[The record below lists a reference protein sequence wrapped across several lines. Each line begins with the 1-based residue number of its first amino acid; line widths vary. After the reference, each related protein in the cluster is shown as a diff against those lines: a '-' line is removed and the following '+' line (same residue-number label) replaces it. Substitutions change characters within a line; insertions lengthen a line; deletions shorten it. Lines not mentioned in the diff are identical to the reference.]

1 MCTNDDDAHPQ
12 YDRDMNNVGLPS
24 PSQYSP
30 EALSQ
35 QFRYVVSIPVWM
47 FIHSFPVLC
56 GKVSSYTENDIHCT
70 VSLGELF
77 LTFWRMMVPLSSRV
91 SSLED
96 EGSLILQNISNSSP
110 SDTGWDPR
118 RLDSSATPL
127 WEPSHMFPSITK
139 FFITLLLLVCY
150 IHNSECSVI
159 ICGKYRCLMCL

>member
-1 MCTNDDDAHPQ
+1 MCTNDDIAHPQ

-35 QFRYVVSIPVWM
+35 QFRYVVSIPVW
-47 FIHSFPVLC
+47 ILC
-56 GKVSSYTENDIHCT
+56 GKVSDCTEIDIYCA

-96 EGSLILQNISNSSP
+96 KGSLILQDFSNNSP
-110 SDTGWDPR
+110 SDTVRSQKIWILCYTTVR
-118 RLDSSATPL
+118 A
-127 WEPSHMFPSITK
+127 PSLTTYVSFKHKIFHRFCFVGMWYT
-139 FFITLLLLVCY
+139 
-150 IHNSECSVI
+150 
-159 ICGKYRCLMCL
+159 R